1 MEGAPLQRDC
11 FYKSRKVQQQTLH
24 GLSSIIISP
33 LWCVTFGTAR
43 KQAQDIYVP
52 VILGVNL
59 VYYLVKYLRGF
70 WLESTLAEVA
80 LGVLFAAAYY
90 LLYQQILDHAANRS
104 AKDTSLIGGHWLD
117 VLAVLAVIQYGTA
130 FATWFYWLLLALPAW
145 GAWSLYQTVMG
156 KEGIM
161 GSAGLTGG
169 SLSTSA
175 PTADDSSAVATNRKQ
190 RRAEQRNQRR

>member
-1 MEGAPLQRDC
+1 M
-11 FYKSRKVQQQTLH
+11 
-24 GLSSIIISP
+24 
-33 LWCVTFGTAR
+33 
-43 KQAQDIYVP
+43 
-52 VILGVNL
+52 
-59 VYYLVKYLRGF
+59 YYLIKYLRGF
-70 WLESTLAEVA
+70 WLESTLTEVA

-104 AKDTSLIGGHWLD
+104 AKDTSLVGGHWLD

-161 GSAGLTGG
+161 GSAAGLTGG
-169 SLSTSA
+169 SLSTTSSA
-175 PTADDSSAVATNRKQ
+175 PPADDSSTVPTNRKQ